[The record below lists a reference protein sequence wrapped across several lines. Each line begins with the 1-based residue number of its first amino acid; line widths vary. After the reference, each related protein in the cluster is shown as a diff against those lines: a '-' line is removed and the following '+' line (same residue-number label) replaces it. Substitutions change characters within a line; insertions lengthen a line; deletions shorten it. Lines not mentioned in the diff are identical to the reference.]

1 MYPIIF
7 KIGNFSITSFGVMM
21 FLSFIAGA
29 TVLAKQFERRN
40 IQPGLAWDMLAWI
53 ALGGIVGA
61 KLYYIAL
68 HIPDLMANPVGE
80 LTNRGGL
87 VWYGG
92 FIGGVLIFWWQ
103 LRKHKLPLGAG
114 FDSTAPA
121 LALAYAVG
129 RMGCFLVGDDY
140 GLPTNKWFGI
150 AFPNGSPPSTA
161 GYLRSVGGTIP
172 PQVPDWAV
180 VKVYPTQLFEIAAAL
195 VMFAI
200 LWRLSARPRRQ
211 WAMFGAYMVLYGI
224 ERFLIEFVRAKGDR
238 YLLGLSTSQVASL
251 AILFLGTFL
260 WVTRSGEPLA
270 NEVSVVPERVG
281 AAPPQV
287 ATAGGAGVAGRR

>member
-1 MYPIIF
+1 MYPTIL

-21 FLSFIAGA
+21 FLSFVAGA
-29 TVLAKQFERRN
+29 FVLAKQFERRN
-40 IQPGLAWDMLAWI
+40 LQPGLAWDMLAWI
-53 ALGGIVGA
+53 AIGGIVGA

-68 HIPDLMANPVGE
+68 HVPDLLANPMSE

-92 FIGGVLIFWWQ
+92 FIGGVLVFWWQ

-114 FDSTAPA
+114 FDATAPA

-140 GLPTNKWFGI
+140 GVATNSWVGI

-161 GYLRSVGGTIP
+161 GYLRSVGDRIP

-180 VKVYPTQLFEIAAAL
+180 LKVYPTQLFEIAAAL
-195 VMFAI
+195 VMFYI
-200 LWRLSARPRRQ
+200 LWRLSAKPRRQ
-211 WAMFGAYMVLYGI
+211 WAMFGLYMALYGI

-238 YLLGLSTSQVASL
+238 YFFGLSTSQVASL
-251 AILFLGTFL
+251 VVLFVGTWL
-260 WVTRSGEPLA
+260 WMKRSGAPEP

-281 AAPPQV
+281 AGPRRV
-287 ATAGGAGVAGRR
+287 AEPAGAARR

>member
-1 MYPIIF
+1 MYPVIL

-29 TVLAKQFERRN
+29 VVLAKQFERRA
-40 IQPGLAWDMLAWI
+40 IAPGLAWDMLAWI
-53 ALGGIVGA
+53 ALGGIAGA

-68 HIPDLMANPVGE
+68 HIPDLMANPLGE

-92 FIGGVLIFWWQ
+92 FIGGVLVFWWQ

-140 GLPTNKWFGI
+140 GVATNSWVGI

-161 GYLRSVGGTIP
+161 GYLRSVGDRIP

-180 VKVYPTQLFEIAAAL
+180 LKVVPTQLFEIAAAL
-195 VMFAI
+195 VMFTI
-200 LWRLSARPRRQ
+200 LWRLSSRPRRQ
-211 WAMFGAYMVLYGI
+211 WAMFGLYMALYGI

-238 YLLGLSTSQVASL
+238 YFFGLSTSQVASL
-251 AILFLGTFL
+251 VIFALGSYL
-260 WVTRSGEPLA
+260 WATRRGAPQA
-270 NEVSVVPERVG
+270 DEVSVVPEKVRARPREV
-281 AAPPQV
+281 AA
-287 ATAGGAGVAGRR
+287 AGGGRR